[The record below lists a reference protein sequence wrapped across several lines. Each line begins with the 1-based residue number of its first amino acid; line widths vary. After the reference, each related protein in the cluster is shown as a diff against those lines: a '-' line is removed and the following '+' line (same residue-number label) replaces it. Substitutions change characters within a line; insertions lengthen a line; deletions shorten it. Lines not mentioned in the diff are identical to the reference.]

1 MLNIVTALVIRLRH
15 DQQGASAVEYAILVG
30 AVGAAVGAAVLAY
43 KPLLATLFGGII
55 TTAGG

>member
-1 MLNIVTALVIRLRH
+1 MLNNVIASMKRLHR
-15 DQQGASAVEYAILVG
+15 DETGASAVEYAILVG

-43 KPLLATLFGGII
+43 KPVLATLFSNMI

>member
-1 MLNIVTALVIRLRH
+1 MLNIVQAFNQLRR
-15 DQQGASAVEYAILVG
+15 DQKGASAVEYAILVG

-43 KPLLATLFGGII
+43 KPLLATLFTGMI